1 MSAGQYFDIKIEFV
15 EITEEEFQQKLADF
29 QSELDELTAQGN
41 ELDKKIA
48 EGLKKL
54 RFNS

>member
-29 QSELDELTAQGN
+29 QSELEELTNQGN